1 MKGLVLFLQSF
12 RDERVREKR
21 KQGGLPCDILNLPSS
36 PASSLRL
43 VFTAFVVD
51 PSRALILYAVVLK
64 CLPSQIDFAIRFG
77 SDDSNSTFVDPKYSL
92 ICPPIED

>member
-1 MKGLVLFLQSF
+1 MRGSVEQRGILY
-12 RDERVREKR
+12 
-21 KQGGLPCDILNLPSS
+21 DILNLPSS
-36 PASSLRL
+36 PASSLRF
-43 VFTAFVVD
+43 VFTAFEVD

-92 ICPPIED
+92 IWSTIEY